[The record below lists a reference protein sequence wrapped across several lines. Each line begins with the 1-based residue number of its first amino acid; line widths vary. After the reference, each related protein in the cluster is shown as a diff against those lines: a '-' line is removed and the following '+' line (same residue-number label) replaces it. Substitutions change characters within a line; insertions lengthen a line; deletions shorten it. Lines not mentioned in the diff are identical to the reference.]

1 MILPS
6 FEGVTIVR
14 ISLGNVLHILLS
26 NKWEFSLGG
35 TLFLTRA
42 GQATEEVP
50 RIYDCDP
57 VESPPQ
63 LAFLIGKRI
72 AGVVVAEDGH
82 LAINVDDAQLS
93 LRADPRYEA
102 WQLHGP
108 KGELL
113 LCGVDGE
120 MTTWGARRD

>member
-6 FEGVTIVR
+6 FDGATIVR
-14 ISLGNVLHILLS
+14 ISLSNVLHVLLS
-26 NKWEFSLGG
+26 NDWEFSLGG

-42 GQATEEVP
+42 GRATEEVH

-63 LAFLIGKRI
+63 LAVLMGKEVT
-72 AGVVVAEDGH
+72 GVVVAPEGH

-102 WQLHGP
+102 WTLHGP
-108 KGELL
+108 KGEML

-120 MTTWGARRD
+120 MTSWSARV